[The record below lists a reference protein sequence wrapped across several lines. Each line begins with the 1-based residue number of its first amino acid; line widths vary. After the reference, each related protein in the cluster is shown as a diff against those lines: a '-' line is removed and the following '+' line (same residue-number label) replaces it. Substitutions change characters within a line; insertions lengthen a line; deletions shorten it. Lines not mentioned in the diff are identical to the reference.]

1 MRDVRQVEVAWQAQP
16 GGYGAVVTNHTDHAL
31 DGVTLSFPVPVA
43 AATVAGQPAPRSTG
57 TLGVLPRL
65 AAGATVD
72 VQATEVRP

>member
-1 MRDVRQVEVAWQAQP
+1 MRDMRQVEIVWQEQP

-43 AATVAGQPAPRSTG
+43 AATVEGQPAPRSTG
-57 TLGVLPRL
+57 TLVVLPRL

-72 VQATEVRP
+72 VQATGVRP